1 MKLSKSTKIWIVACL
16 LIITGQLV
24 GAVLYLK
31 MHEGEINPNS
41 RSPLPKGRG

>member
-1 MKLSKSTKIWIVACL
+1 MKLSKSTKIWIVTCL

-31 MHEGEINPNS
+31 LNEDEI
-41 RSPLPKGRG
+41 KE